1 MTGAAELAE
10 AGPGAQGAGQGPASG
25 LGLVAWFARHHRR
38 AFTEAAVLA
47 RLPEG
52 AALDQPAVL
61 AEALG
66 QVGLAARVVT
76 ARIGA
81 LDPAVLPAAVFRKA
95 GGALVLVRLS
105 GDRKT
110 ATVADPETG
119 TETAMRR
126 RDLEAEIAGP
136 ILLVAPEGDGTG
148 ARSAPETAELARDR
162 RHWFWGP
169 VRENW
174 PAWTQVVAATF
185 GINLLALAVPIFV
198 MNVYDR
204 VIPNG
209 AVVTLWTLAVGVGI
223 ALALDLALRT
233 LRMGVLEAIA
243 RRIDLKVGSRIF
255 DQALAARMTA
265 RTGGAAGMANTI
277 RDFEQVRDFFGSA
290 SFVALI
296 DLAFVGVFVAVL
308 FHVVGP
314 LAWVPL
320 CAIPLVLLLAVVAQ
334 VPLGRSA
341 ARAQQ
346 LATKRHVALVES
358 LLGIEAVKSLNA
370 EPVMQREWDA
380 AIAASSR
387 IGGRTRFWSGLATNG
402 TQAIQQGVS
411 VVLIVWGVFLVMEGR
426 ITVGALI
433 AANLLAGR
441 ALAPLAA
448 IAQTIFRA
456 HYARRAMGALDGLMA
471 LPRERSDTVRS
482 DLRVTQGAVEMREV
496 VFRYPGSELSAVAGL
511 SLDIRP
517 GETVALLG
525 RVGSGKT
532 TVGKLLNGLLAPESG
547 NILIDGHA
555 IAQFDP
561 AELREGVGYL
571 TQDCELFTG
580 TLRENMTIGRP
591 GASDDAVRRALH
603 LAGMDAFVAA
613 NPAGLDLFIG
623 EKGNRLSGGQRQG
636 VALARLLLRRPRV
649 LFLDE
654 PTNAMDQQMETAF
667 IQRIGALKAEIP
679 TLILCTHRMSLAATA
694 ERFIVLDQGRKVLD
708 GPKEEVMATLR
719 AAQARQLEG

>member
-1 MTGAAELAE
+1 MAELAQ
-10 AGPGAQGAGQGPASG
+10 PGATAPQGAGGDPG
-25 LGLVAWFARHHRR
+25 LALIGWIARFHRR
-38 AFTEAAVLA
+38 PFSEAALRA
-47 RLPEG
+47 RLPAGAPLDRPEALI
-52 AALDQPAVL
+52 AALAY
-61 AEALG
+61 
-66 QVGLAARVVT
+66 VGLAGRAIAARPSATDPALLPAVVFLREGGARVL
-76 ARIGA
+76 RGI
-81 LDPAVLPAAVFRKA
+81 
-95 GGALVLVRLS
+95 S
-105 GDRKT
+105 GDRRI
-110 ATVADPETG
+110 ATLVDPVEG
-119 TETAMRR
+119 TERTLSL
-126 RDLEAEIAGP
+126 RDLDRAATAP
-136 ILLVAPEGDGTG
+136 VVLVAPAGDGTE
-148 ARSAPETAELARDR
+148 RRLAPGTAALGRAQRQ
-162 RHWFWGP
+162 WFWGP

-174 PAWTQVVAATF
+174 PAWTQVIAAAL
-185 GINLLALAVPIFV
+185 GINLLALAVPLFV

-204 VIPNG
+204 VIPNT
-209 AVVTLWTLAVGVGI
+209 AFVTLWTLAIGVGI
-223 ALALDLALRT
+223 ALVLDLS
-233 LRMGVLEAIA
+233 LRMLRAGVLEAIS
-243 RRIDLKVGSRIF
+243 RRVDLKVGSAIF
-255 DQALAARMTA
+255 EQALAARMSG

-296 DLAFVGVFVAVL
+296 DLAFVGVFIAVL
-308 FHVVGP
+308 FYVVGP

-320 CAIPLVLLLAVVAQ
+320 LAIPVVLLLALVAQ

-341 ARAQQ
+341 AKAQQ
-346 LATKRHVALVES
+346 LATKRHVVLVES

-380 AIAASSR
+380 AIAASAR

-402 TQAIQQGVS
+402 TQAVQQGVS
-411 VVLIVWGVFLVMEGR
+411 VVLIVWGVYLIAEGR

-433 AANLLAGR
+433 AANILAGR
-441 ALAPLAA
+441 ALAPLGA

-456 HYARRAMGALDGLMA
+456 HYARKAMTALDGLMA
-471 LPRERSDTVRS
+471 IPRERDGTVRS
-482 DLRVTQGAVEMREV
+482 DLQVTRGRIEFRDVTC
-496 VFRYPGSELSAVAGL
+496 RYPGAEHPAVSGL
-511 SLDIRP
+511 SLEILP

-532 TVGKLLNGLLAPESG
+532 TVGKLLNGLLQPDSG

-555 IAQFDP
+555 IAQYDP
-561 AELREGVGYL
+561 AELRDGVGYL
-571 TQDCELFTG
+571 TQDSELFTG
-580 TLRENMTIGRP
+580 TLRENLTIGRP
-591 GASDDAVRRALH
+591 GASDEEVRQALR

-613 NPAGLDLFIG
+613 NPAGLDLYVG

-667 IQRIGALKAEIP
+667 IERIQALKADVP

-694 ERFIVLDQGRKVLD
+694 QRFVVLDQGRKVLD

-719 AAQARQLEG
+719 AAQARQIGG

>member
-1 MTGAAELAE
+1 MVELA
-10 AGPGAQGAGQGPASG
+10 QSG
-25 LGLVAWFARHHRR
+25 STTPPPSERDADLALVAWLARFHRR
-38 AFTEAAVLA
+38 PFS
-47 RLPEG
+47 G
-52 AALDQPAVL
+52 AALRARIAQGTDLADPIVL
-61 AEALG
+61 AEVLG
-66 QVGLAARVVT
+66 HVGLAARPF
-76 ARIGA
+76 ASRLGA
-81 LDPAVLPAAVFRKA
+81 VDPAVLPAVVFRKA
-95 GGALVLVRLS
+95 QGPCLLLHLTP
-105 GDRKT
+105 DRRT
-110 ATVADPETG
+110 ATIIDPTDGSET
-119 TETAMRR
+119 TSTA
-126 RDLEAEIAGP
+126 AELGREMSGP
-136 ILLVAPEGDGTG
+136 LLLVAPVTDGTES
-148 ARSAPETAELARDR
+148 RSAPDTAALSLGTG
-162 RHWFWGP
+162 HWFWGP

-174 PAWTQVVAATF
+174 PAWTQVIAAAL

-204 VIPNG
+204 VIPNT
-209 AVVTLWTLAVGVGI
+209 AFVTLWTLAIGVGI
-223 ALALDLALRT
+223 ALVLDLSLRT
-233 LRMGVLEAIA
+233 LRTGVLEHIA
-243 RRIDLKVGSRIF
+243 RRIDLKVGSALF
-255 DQALAARMTA
+255 EQVLAARMTA
-265 RTGGAAGMANTI
+265 RTGGAAGMANTV

-296 DLAFVGVFVAVL
+296 DLVFIGVFIVVL
-308 FHVVGP
+308 FQVVGP

-320 CAIPLVLLLAVVAQ
+320 LAIPIVLLLAVVAQ

-341 ARAQQ
+341 AKAQQ
-346 LATKRHVALVES
+346 LATKRHVVLVES

-370 EPVMQREWDA
+370 EPVMQREWEA

-387 IGGRTRFWSGLATNG
+387 INGRTRFWSGLATNG
-402 TQAIQQGVS
+402 TQLVQQGVS
-411 VVLIVWGVFLVMEGR
+411 VVLIVWGVHLIAEGR

-433 AANLLAGR
+433 AANILAGR

-448 IAQTIFRA
+448 ISQTIFRA
-456 HYARRAMGALDGLMA
+456 HYARKAMGALDALMA
-471 LPRERSDTVRS
+471 LPRERSDVVRS
-482 DLRVTQGAVEMREV
+482 DQRVARGAVEFREV
-496 VFRYPGSELSAVAGL
+496 VFRYPGTEHAAINGL
-511 SLDIRP
+511 TLAIRP

-532 TVGKLLNGLLAPESG
+532 TVGKLLNGLLQPDAG

-555 IAQFDP
+555 IAQYDP
-561 AELREGVGYL
+561 AELRDGVGYL
-571 TQDCELFTG
+571 TQDSELFTG

-591 GASDDAVRRALH
+591 AASDEEIRQALY

-667 IQRIGALKAEIP
+667 IQRIAALKADIP

-694 ERFIVLDQGRKVLD
+694 ERFVVLDQGRKVLD
-708 GPKEEVMATLR
+708 GPKDEVMGTLR
-719 AAQARQLEG
+719 AAQSRQIGGEK

>member
-1 MTGAAELAE
+1 MAERAG
-10 AGPGAQGAGQGPASG
+10 AGPLAQAAATGPAAG
-25 LGLVAWFARHHRR
+25 RAAIAWFARYHRR
-38 AFTEAAVLA
+38 PFTDAGLNA
-47 RLPEG
+47 RLSEGTPLDRPE
-52 AALDQPAVL
+52 AL
-61 AEALG
+61 AEAFDHI
-66 QVGLAARVVT
+66 GLRGRVVN
-76 ARIGA
+76 ARLGA
-81 LDPAVLPAAVFRKA
+81 VDPGVLPAVVFRKA
-95 GGALVLVRLS
+95 GGPLILVRLTA
-105 GDRKT
+105 DRKM
-110 ATVADPETG
+110 ATVADPVGG

-126 RDLEAEIAGP
+126 RDLEREIAGP
-136 ILLVAPEGDGTG
+136 LVLVAPATDGTER
-148 ARSAPETAELARDR
+148 RSAPDAADLARDR
-162 RHWFWGP
+162 SHWFWGP

-174 PAWTQVVAATF
+174 PAWTQVIVAAF
-185 GINLLALAVPIFV
+185 GINLLALAVPLFV

-204 VIPNG
+204 VIPNA
-209 AVVTLWTLAVGVGI
+209 AVVTLWTLAIGVGI
-223 ALALDLALRT
+223 ALLLDLALRT
-233 LRMGVLEAIA
+233 LRTSVLESIS
-243 RRIDLKVGSRIF
+243 RRIDLKAGSRIF

-290 SFVALI
+290 SFVAAI

-308 FHVVGP
+308 FYVVGP

-320 CAIPLVLLLAVVAQ
+320 AAIPLVLLLAIVAQ

-346 LATKRHVALVES
+346 LATKRHVVLVES

-370 EPVMQREWDA
+370 EPVMQREWEN

-387 IGGRTRFWSGLATNG
+387 INGKTRFWSGLATNG

-411 VVLIVWGVFLVMEGR
+411 VVIIVWGVYLVTEGR

-456 HYARRAMGALDGLMA
+456 HYARKSMAALDTLMA
-471 LPRERSDTVRS
+471 LPRERSETVRS
-482 DLRVTQGAVEMREV
+482 DLRVADGAVEMREV
-496 VFRYPGSELSAVAGL
+496 VFRYPGSEHPAVAGL

-555 IAQFDP
+555 IAQYDP

-571 TQDCELFTG
+571 TQDSELFTG

-591 GASDDAVRRALH
+591 GASDEDVRRALH
-603 LAGMDAFVAA
+603 LAGMDTFVAA
-613 NPAGLDLFIG
+613 NPAGLDLYIG

-636 VALARLLLRRPRV
+636 VALARLLLRRPRI

>member
-1 MTGAAELAE
+1 MAERAG
-10 AGPGAQGAGQGPASG
+10 AGPLAQAAAAGPAVG
-25 LGLVAWFARHHRR
+25 RAAIAWFARYHRR
-38 AFTEAAVLA
+38 PFTDAGLNA
-47 RLPEG
+47 RLSEGTPLDRPE
-52 AALDQPAVL
+52 AL
-61 AEALG
+61 AEAFDHI
-66 QVGLAARVVT
+66 GLRGRVVN
-76 ARIGA
+76 ARLGA
-81 LDPAVLPAAVFRKA
+81 VDPGVLPAVVFRKA
-95 GGALVLVRLS
+95 GGPLILVRLTA
-105 GDRKT
+105 DRKM
-110 ATVADPETG
+110 ATVADPVGG

-126 RDLEAEIAGP
+126 RDLEREIAGP
-136 ILLVAPEGDGTG
+136 LVLVAPATDGTER
-148 ARSAPETAELARDR
+148 RSAPDAADLARDR
-162 RHWFWGP
+162 SHWFWGP

-174 PAWTQVVAATF
+174 PAWTQVIVAAF
-185 GINLLALAVPIFV
+185 GINLLALAVPLFV

-204 VIPNG
+204 VIPNA
-209 AVVTLWTLAVGVGI
+209 AVVTLWTLAIGVGI
-223 ALALDLALRT
+223 ALLLDLALRT
-233 LRMGVLEAIA
+233 LRTSVLESIS
-243 RRIDLKVGSRIF
+243 RRIDLKAGSRIF

-290 SFVALI
+290 SFVAVI

-308 FHVVGP
+308 FYVVGP

-320 CAIPLVLLLAVVAQ
+320 AAIPIVLLLAILAQ

-341 ARAQQ
+341 ARAQA
-346 LATKRHVALVES
+346 LATKRHVVLVES

-370 EPVMQREWDA
+370 EPVMQREWEN

-387 IGGRTRFWSGLATNG
+387 INGKTRFWSGLATNG

-411 VVLIVWGVFLVMEGR
+411 VVIIVWGVYLVTEGR

-456 HYARRAMGALDGLMA
+456 HYARKSMAALDTLMA
-471 LPRERSDTVRS
+471 LPRERSETVRS
-482 DLRVTQGAVEMREV
+482 DLRVADGAVEMREV
-496 VFRYPGSELSAVAGL
+496 VFRYPGSEHPAVAGL

-555 IAQFDP
+555 IAQYDP

-571 TQDCELFTG
+571 TQDSELFTG

-591 GASDDAVRRALH
+591 GASDEDVRRALH
-603 LAGMDAFVAA
+603 LAGMDTFVAA
-613 NPAGLDLFIG
+613 NPAGLDLYIG

-636 VALARLLLRRPRV
+636 VALARLLLRRPRI

>member
-1 MTGAAELAE
+1 
-10 AGPGAQGAGQGPASG
+10 
-25 LGLVAWFARHHRR
+25 VR
-38 AFTEAAVLA
+38 A
-47 RLPEG
+47 RLADG
-52 AALDQPAVL
+52 MALDRPDAL
-61 AEALG
+61 AEALAH
-66 QVGLAARVVT
+66 VGLRGRTVT
-76 ARIGA
+76 ARLGA
-81 LDPAVLPAAVFRKA
+81 LDPGLLPAAVFRRA
-95 GGALVLVRLS
+95 GPPLVLVRLS
-105 GDRKT
+105 ADRRT
-110 ATVADPETG
+110 ATVADPAAG
-119 TETAMRR
+119 TETTMPR
-126 RDLEAEIAGP
+126 RDLEREAAGP
-136 ILLVAPEGDGTG
+136 ILLVAPGTDGTA
-148 ARSAPETAELARDR
+148 ARTDPATAALGEDR
-162 RHWFWGP
+162 RHWFWAP

-174 PAWTQVVAATF
+174 SAWMQVIAAAF

-204 VIPNG
+204 VIPN
-209 AVVTLWTLAVGVGI
+209 AALVTLWTLAIGVGI

-233 LRMGVLEAIA
+233 LRTGVLEAIA
-243 RRIDLKVGSRIF
+243 RRVDLKVGSRIF

-265 RTGGAAGMANTI
+265 RAGGAAGMASTI

-296 DLAFVGVFVAVL
+296 DLAFIGVFIAVL
-308 FHVVGP
+308 FWVVGP

-320 CAIPLVLLLAVVAQ
+320 AAIPVVLLLAVVAQ

-346 LATKRHVALVES
+346 LATKRHVVLVES
-358 LLGIEAVKSLNA
+358 LIGIEAVKSLNA
-370 EPVMQREWDA
+370 EPVMQREWEA

-387 IGGRTRFWSGLATNG
+387 ISGRTRFWSGLATNG
-402 TQAIQQGVS
+402 TQAVQQAVS
-411 VVLIVWGVFLVMEGR
+411 VVILVWGVYLVSEGR

-456 HYARRAMGALDGLMA
+456 HYARKAMGALDALMA
-471 LPRERSDTVRS
+471 MPRERSAVVRS
-482 DLRVTQGAVEMREV
+482 DLRVTDGAVEMREV
-496 VFRYPGSELSAVAGL
+496 VFRYPGAEHPAIAGL
-511 SLDIRP
+511 SLEIRP

-532 TVGKLLNGLLAPESG
+532 TVGKLLNGLLSPDSG

-571 TQDCELFTG
+571 TQDSELFTG

-591 GASDDAVRRALH
+591 AATDEEVRRALH
-603 LAGMDAFVAA
+603 MAGMDAFVAA

-667 IQRIGALKAEIP
+667 IQRIGALKAAIP

-694 ERFIVLDQGRKVLD
+694 ERFVVLDQGRKVLD

>member
-1 MTGAAELAE
+1 V
-10 AGPGAQGAGQGPASG
+10 G
-25 LGLVAWFARHHRR
+25 LRGRVVA
-38 AFTEAAVLA
+38 A
-47 RLPEG
+47 RLG
-52 AALDQPAVL
+52 AVDPGLLPAV
-61 AEALG
+61 A
-66 QVGLAARVVT
+66 
-76 ARIGA
+76 
-81 LDPAVLPAAVFRKA
+81 FRKA
-95 GGALVLVRLS
+95 GPPLVLVQLS
-105 GDRKT
+105 ADRRT
-110 ATVADPETG
+110 ATVADPTAG
-119 TETAMRR
+119 TERTVPRR
-126 RDLEAEIAGP
+126 ELEREIAGP
-136 ILLVAPEGDGTG
+136 VLLVAPATDGTE
-148 ARSAPETAELARDR
+148 ARMTPDTAAFGHGT

-174 PAWTQVVAATF
+174 PAWTQVIAAAF

-204 VIPNG
+204 VIPN
-209 AVVTLWTLAVGVGI
+209 AALVTLWTLAIGVGI
-223 ALALDLALRT
+223 ALILDLALRT
-233 LRMGVLEAIA
+233 LRAGVLEAIA
-243 RRIDLKVGSRIF
+243 RRIDLKVASAIF
-255 DQALAARMTA
+255 DQALAARMSG
-265 RTGGAAGMANTI
+265 RTGGAAGMANAI

-296 DLAFVGVFVAVL
+296 DLAFIGVFIAVL
-308 FHVVGP
+308 FYVVGP

-320 CAIPLVLLLAVVAQ
+320 LAIPIVLLLAVVAQ

-341 ARAQQ
+341 AKAQQ
-346 LATKRHVALVES
+346 LATKRHVVLVES

-387 IGGRTRFWSGLATNG
+387 ISGRTRLWSGLATNG
-402 TQAIQQGVS
+402 TQLVQQGVS
-411 VVLIVWGVFLVMEGR
+411 VVLIVWGVYLVAEGR

-433 AANLLAGR
+433 AANILAGR

-448 IAQTIFRA
+448 ISQTIFRA
-456 HYARRAMGALDGLMA
+456 HYARKAMGALDGLMA
-471 LPRERSDTVRS
+471 LPRERSDSVRS
-482 DLRVTQGAVEMREV
+482 DLRIARGSVELRDV
-496 VFRYPGSELSAVAGL
+496 VCRYPGTEHPAVNGI
-511 SLDIRP
+511 SLEIGP

-532 TVGKLLNGLLAPESG
+532 TLGKLLNGLLQPDSG

-561 AELREGVGYL
+561 AELRAGVGYL
-571 TQDCELFTG
+571 TQDSELFTG

-591 GASDDAVRRALH
+591 SATDEEVREALYRAGL
-603 LAGMDAFVAA
+603 DAFVAA
-613 NPAGLDLFIG
+613 NPAGLDLYIG

-636 VALARLLLRRPRV
+636 VALARLLLRRPRI

-667 IQRIGALKAEIP
+667 IERIGMLKAEIP

-694 ERFIVLDQGRKVLD
+694 ERFVVLDQGRKVLD

-719 AAQARQLEG
+719 AAQARKLEG

>member
-1 MTGAAELAE
+1 M
-10 AGPGAQGAGQGPASG
+10 S
-25 LGLVAWFARHHRR
+25 
-38 AFTEAAVLA
+38 
-47 RLPEG
+47 
-52 AALDQPAVL
+52 
-61 AEALG
+61 
-66 QVGLAARVVT
+66 
-76 ARIGA
+76 
-81 LDPAVLPAAVFRKA
+81 
-95 GGALVLVRLS
+95 
-105 GDRKT
+105 
-110 ATVADPETG
+110 
-119 TETAMRR
+119 R
-126 RDLEAEIAGP
+126 RDLDRAAGGQV
-136 ILLVAPEGDGTG
+136 LLVAPVTDGTESRTAPATAAL
-148 ARSAPETAELARDR
+148 ARSP

-174 PAWTQVVAATF
+174 PAWTQVIVAAL

-204 VIPNG
+204 VIPN
-209 AVVTLWTLAVGVGI
+209 AALVTLWTLAIGVGI

-233 LRMGVLEAIA
+233 LRAGVLEAIA
-243 RRIDLKVGSRIF
+243 RRIDVKVASAIF
-255 DQALAARMTA
+255 EQALAARMTA
-265 RTGGAAGMANTI
+265 RTGGAAGMANAI

-296 DLAFVGVFVAVL
+296 DLVFIGVFIAVL
-308 FHVVGP
+308 FYVVGP

-320 CAIPLVLLLAVVAQ
+320 LAIPIVLLLAVVAQ

-341 ARAQQ
+341 AKAQQ
-346 LATKRHVALVES
+346 LATKRHVVLVES

-380 AIAASSR
+380 AIAASAR
-387 IGGRTRFWSGLATNG
+387 IGGRTRAWSGFATNG
-402 TQAIQQGVS
+402 TQLVQQGVS
-411 VVLIVWGVFLVMEGR
+411 VVLIVWGVYLVAEGR

-433 AANLLAGR
+433 AANILAGR

-456 HYARRAMGALDGLMA
+456 HYAKKAMGALDGLMA
-471 LPRERSDTVRS
+471 LPRERSDVVRS
-482 DLRVTQGAVEMREV
+482 DLRVTRGAVEFRDV
-496 VFRYPGSELSAVAGL
+496 TCRYPGAEHPAVNGL
-511 SLDIRP
+511 SLEIRP

-532 TVGKLLNGLLAPESG
+532 TVGKLLNGLLQPDSG

-555 IAQFDP
+555 IAQYDP

-580 TLRENMTIGRP
+580 TLRENLTIGRP
-591 GASDDAVRRALH
+591 GASDEAVRQALH

-613 NPAGLDLFIG
+613 NPAGLDLYIG

-667 IQRIGALKAEIP
+667 IERIHALKAEIP

-694 ERFIVLDQGRKVLD
+694 ERFVVLDQGRKALD
-708 GPKEEVMATLR
+708 GPKDDVMATLR
-719 AAQARQLEG
+719 AAQARQIGG

>member
-1 MTGAAELAE
+1 MVELAPS
-10 AGPGAQGAGQGPASG
+10 GPTTPTPSGAPSG
-25 LGLVAWFARHHRR
+25 LAVVAWLARFHRR
-38 AFTEAAVLA
+38 PYSEAAVRA

-52 AALDQPAVL
+52 MALDGPEAVMAALAHVGLAGRAVPARLGALDRAALPAVL
-61 AEALG
+61 
-66 QVGLAARVVT
+66 
-76 ARIGA
+76 
-81 LDPAVLPAAVFRKA
+81 FRAA
-95 GGALVLVRLS
+95 GGPLVLLHLAS
-105 GDRKT
+105 DRRT
-110 ATVADPETG
+110 ATVVDPALG
-119 TETAMRR
+119 TEATLPR
-126 RDLEAEIAGP
+126 RDLEREMSGP
-136 ILLVAPEGDGTG
+136 LLLVAPAADGTE
-148 ARSAPETAELARDR
+148 ARTAPETAAAGRSH

-174 PAWTQVVAATF
+174 PAWTQVIAAAF
-185 GINLLALAVPIFV
+185 GINLLALAVPVFV

-204 VIPNG
+204 VIPNA
-209 AVVTLWTLAVGVGI
+209 AVVTLWTLAIGVGI
-223 ALALDLALRT
+223 ALLLDLALRT
-233 LRMGVLEAIA
+233 LRAGVLEAIA
-243 RRIDLKVGSRIF
+243 RRIDLKAGSAIF

-265 RTGGAAGMANTI
+265 RSGGAAGMANTI

-308 FHVVGP
+308 FYVAGP

-320 CAIPLVLLLAVVAQ
+320 AAIPLVLLLAVVAQ

-341 ARAQQ
+341 AKAQQ
-346 LATKRHVALVES
+346 LATKRHVVLVES

-370 EPVMQREWDA
+370 EPVMQREWETA
-380 AIAASSR
+380 LAASSR
-387 IGGRTRFWSGLATNG
+387 ISGRTRFWSGLATNG
-402 TQAIQQGVS
+402 TQFVQQGVS
-411 VVLIVWGVFLVMEGR
+411 VVLVVWGVYLIADGR

-433 AANLLAGR
+433 AANILAGR

-448 IAQTIFRA
+448 ISQTIFRA
-456 HYARRAMGALDGLMA
+456 HYARKAMGALDALMA
-471 LPRERSDTVRS
+471 LPRERSDVVRS
-482 DLRVTQGAVEMREV
+482 DLRVSRGAIEMREV
-496 VFRYPGSELSAVAGL
+496 VFRYPGAEHPAINGV
-511 SLDIRP
+511 SLEIRP

-532 TVGKLLNGLLAPESG
+532 TVGKLLNGLLPPDSG

-571 TQDCELFTG
+571 TQDSELFTG
-580 TLRENMTIGRP
+580 TLRENVTIGRP
-591 GASDDAVRRALH
+591 SASDEEARQALH

-613 NPAGLDLFIG
+613 NPAGLDLFVG

-667 IQRIGALKAEIP
+667 IERIAALKAEIP

-694 ERFIVLDQGRKVLD
+694 ERFVVLDQGRKVLD

-719 AAQARQLEG
+719 AAQARQIGG

>member
-1 MTGAAELAE
+1 MAERAQPGPLAQAAT
-10 AGPGAQGAGQGPASG
+10 GPAAG
-25 LGLVAWFARHHRR
+25 RATVAWFARYHRR
-38 AFTEAAVLA
+38 PFTDAGLNA

-52 AALDQPAVL
+52 TPLDRP
-61 AEALG
+61 EALADAFDHI
-66 QVGLAARVVT
+66 GLRGRVVT
-76 ARIGA
+76 ARLGA
-81 LDPAVLPAAVFRKA
+81 VDPGVLPAVVFRRT
-95 GGALVLVRLS
+95 GGPLVLVRLTPN
-105 GDRKT
+105 RKM
-110 ATVADPETG
+110 ATVADPVLG
-119 TETAMRR
+119 TEAAMRR
-126 RDLEAEIAGP
+126 RDLEREIAGP
-136 ILLVAPEGDGTG
+136 LVLVAPATDGTERR
-148 ARSAPETAELARDR
+148 AAPDAADLARDR

-174 PAWTQVVAATF
+174 PAWTQVIVAAL
-185 GINLLALAVPIFV
+185 GINLLALAVPLFV

-209 AVVTLWTLAVGVGI
+209 AVVTLWTLAIGISI
-223 ALALDLALRT
+223 ALVLDLALRT
-233 LRMGVLEAIA
+233 LRMSVLESIG

-308 FHVVGP
+308 FYVVGP

-320 CAIPLVLLLAVVAQ
+320 AAIPIVLLLAVVAQ

-341 ARAQQ
+341 ARAQA
-346 LATKRHVALVES
+346 LATKRHIVLVES

-370 EPVMQREWDA
+370 EPVMQREWEN

-387 IGGRTRFWSGLATNG
+387 INGKTRFWSGLATNG
-402 TQAIQQGVS
+402 TQLIQQGVS
-411 VVLIVWGVFLVMEGR
+411 VVILVWGVYLVMEGR
-426 ITVGALI
+426 VTVGALI

-448 IAQTIFRA
+448 IAQTLFRA
-456 HYARRAMGALDGLMA
+456 HYARKAMAALDTLMA

-482 DLRVTQGAVEMREV
+482 DLRVTQGAVEMRDV
-496 VFRYPGSELSAVAGL
+496 VFRYPGSELPAIAGL
-511 SLDIRP
+511 SLEIKP

-555 IAQFDP
+555 IAQYDP

-591 GASDDAVRRALH
+591 GASDEDVRRALH
-603 LAGMDAFVAA
+603 LSGMDAFVAA

-636 VALARLLLRRPRV
+636 VALARLLLRRPRI

>member
-1 MTGAAELAE
+1 
-10 AGPGAQGAGQGPASG
+10 
-25 LGLVAWFARHHRR
+25 V
-38 AFTEAAVLA
+38 VNA
-47 RLPEG
+47 RLG
-52 AALDQPAVL
+52 AV
-61 AEALG
+61 
-66 QVGLAARVVT
+66 
-76 ARIGA
+76 
-81 LDPAVLPAAVFRKA
+81 DPGVLPAVVFRKA
-95 GGALVLVRLS
+95 GGPLILVRLTA
-105 GDRKT
+105 DRKM
-110 ATVADPETG
+110 ATVADPVGG

-126 RDLEAEIAGP
+126 RDLEREIAGP
-136 ILLVAPEGDGTG
+136 LVLVAPATDGTER
-148 ARSAPETAELARDR
+148 RSAPDAADLARDR
-162 RHWFWGP
+162 SHWFWGP

-174 PAWTQVVAATF
+174 PAWTQVIVAAF
-185 GINLLALAVPIFV
+185 GINLLALAVPLFV

-204 VIPNG
+204 VIPNA
-209 AVVTLWTLAVGVGI
+209 AVVTLWTLAIGVGI
-223 ALALDLALRT
+223 ALLLDLALRT
-233 LRMGVLEAIA
+233 LRTSVLESIS
-243 RRIDLKVGSRIF
+243 RRIDLKAGSRIF

-290 SFVALI
+290 SFVAVI

-308 FHVVGP
+308 FYVVGP

-320 CAIPLVLLLAVVAQ
+320 AAIPIVLLLAIVAQ

-341 ARAQQ
+341 ARAQA
-346 LATKRHVALVES
+346 LATKRHVVLVES

-370 EPVMQREWDA
+370 EPVMQREWEN

-387 IGGRTRFWSGLATNG
+387 INGKTRFWSGLATNG

-411 VVLIVWGVFLVMEGR
+411 VVIIVWGVYLVTEGR

-456 HYARRAMGALDGLMA
+456 HYARKSMAALDTLMA
-471 LPRERSDTVRS
+471 LPRERSETVRS
-482 DLRVTQGAVEMREV
+482 DLRVADGAVEMREV
-496 VFRYPGSELSAVAGL
+496 VFRYPGSEHPAVAGL

-555 IAQFDP
+555 IAQYDP

-571 TQDCELFTG
+571 TQDSELFTG

-591 GASDDAVRRALH
+591 GASDEDVRRALH
-603 LAGMDAFVAA
+603 LAGMDTFVAA
-613 NPAGLDLFIG
+613 NPAGLDLYIG

-636 VALARLLLRRPRV
+636 VALARLLLRRPRI

>member
-10 AGPGAQGAGQGPASG
+10 AGPGAQGAGRDPASG

-38 AFTEAAVLA
+38 PFTEAGVLA

-52 AALDQPAVL
+52 APLDQPGTL

-66 QVGLAARVVT
+66 HVGLGARVVT

-110 ATVADPETG
+110 ATVIDPATG

-148 ARSAPETAELARDR
+148 SRSAPETAELARDR

-174 PAWTQVVAATF
+174 PAWTQVVTAAF

-308 FHVVGP
+308 FYVVGP

-346 LATKRHVALVES
+346 LATKRHVVLVES
-358 LLGIEAVKSLNA
+358 LLGIEAIKSLNA

-411 VVLIVWGVFLVMEGR
+411 VVIIVWGVFLVIEGR

-456 HYARRAMGALDGLMA
+456 HYARKAMGALDMLMA
-471 LPRERSDTVRS
+471 MPRERSDTVRS
-482 DLRVTQGAVEMREV
+482 DLRVAQGAVEMREV
-496 VFRYPGSELSAVAGL
+496 VFRYPGSELPAIAGL

-555 IAQFDP
+555 IAQYDP

-591 GASDDAVRRALH
+591 GASDDEVRRALH

-613 NPAGLDLFIG
+613 NPAGLDLYIG

>member
-1 MTGAAELAE
+1 LAQVAATGSAAGLAT
-10 AGPGAQGAGQGPASG
+10 
-25 LGLVAWFARHHRR
+25 VAWFARFHRR
-38 AFTEAAVLA
+38 PFTEASLSA

-52 AALDQPAVL
+52 TPLDRPEAL
-61 AEALG
+61 AEAFAHI
-66 QVGLAARVVT
+66 GLRGRVVH
-76 ARIGA
+76 ARLGA
-81 LDPAVLPAAVFRKA
+81 VDPAVLPAVVFRTA
-95 GGALVLVRLS
+95 GGPLVLVRLTP
-105 GDRKT
+105 DRKS
-110 ATVADPETG
+110 ATVADPSLG
-119 TETAMRR
+119 TETTMRR
-126 RDLEAEIAGP
+126 RDLEREITGP
-136 ILLVAPEGDGTG
+136 LVLVAPATDGTER
-148 ARSAPETAELARDR
+148 RSAPDTAEATRDR

-174 PAWTQVVAATF
+174 PAWTQVIVAAF
-185 GINLLALAVPIFV
+185 GINLLALAVPLFV

-204 VIPNG
+204 VIPNA
-209 AVVTLWTLAVGVGI
+209 AVVTLWTLAIGVAI
-223 ALALDLALRT
+223 ALLLDLALRT
-233 LRMGVLEAIA
+233 LRTGVLEAIA
-243 RRIDLKVGSRIF
+243 RRIDLKAGARIF

-308 FHVVGP
+308 FYVVGP

-320 CAIPLVLLLAVVAQ
+320 AAIPIVLLLAIVAQ

-341 ARAQQ
+341 ARAQA
-346 LATKRHVALVES
+346 LATKRHVVLVES

-370 EPVMQREWDA
+370 EPVMQREWEN

-387 IGGRTRFWSGLATNG
+387 INGRTRFWSGLATNG
-402 TQAIQQGVS
+402 TQAVQQGVS
-411 VVLIVWGVFLVMEGR
+411 VVIIVWGVHLVTEGR

-456 HYARRAMGALDGLMA
+456 HYARKAMQSLDTLMA
-471 LPRERSDTVRS
+471 LPREWSDTVRS
-482 DLRVTQGAVEMREV
+482 DLRVTEGAVEMREV
-496 VFRYPGSELSAVAGL
+496 VFRYPAAEHPAIAGL
-511 SLDIRP
+511 SLEIRR

-532 TVGKLLNGLLAPESG
+532 TVGKLLNGLLAPDSG

-555 IAQFDP
+555 FAQFDP

-571 TQDCELFTG
+571 TQDSELFTG

-591 GASDDAVRRALH
+591 GASDEDVRRALH

-613 NPAGLDLFIG
+613 NPAGLDLYIG

-636 VALARLLLRRPRV
+636 VALARLLLRRPKI

-667 IQRIGALKAEIP
+667 IQRIAALKAEIP

>member
-1 MTGAAELAE
+1 MADLAQSGATA
-10 AGPGAQGAGQGPASG
+10 PSGAGGDPG
-25 LGLVAWFARHHRR
+25 LALIGWIARFHRR
-38 AFTEAAVLA
+38 PFSEAALRA
-47 RLPEG
+47 RLPAGTTLDRPEALI
-52 AALDQPAVL
+52 AALAH
-61 AEALG
+61 
-66 QVGLAARVVT
+66 VGLAGRAITARPGATDPALLPAVVFLREGGARVLLG
-76 ARIGA
+76 I
-81 LDPAVLPAAVFRKA
+81 
-95 GGALVLVRLS
+95 S
-105 GDRKT
+105 GDRRM
-110 ATVADPETG
+110 ATLVDPADGSERTLSL
-119 TETAMRR
+119 
-126 RDLEAEIAGP
+126 RDLDRAATGPVVLIAP
-136 ILLVAPEGDGTG
+136 TGDGTERRLAPG
-148 ARSAPETAELARDR
+148 TAALGRSS

-174 PAWTQVVAATF
+174 PAWTQVIAAAL
-185 GINLLALAVPIFV
+185 GINLLALAVPLFV

-204 VIPNG
+204 VIPNT
-209 AVVTLWTLAVGVGI
+209 AFVTLWTLAIGVGI
-223 ALALDLALRT
+223 ALVLDLALRM
-233 LRMGVLEAIA
+233 LRAGVLEAIS
-243 RRIDLKVGSRIF
+243 RRVDLKVGSAIF
-255 DQALAARMTA
+255 EQALAARMSG
-265 RTGGAAGMANTI
+265 RSGGAAGMANTI

-296 DLAFVGVFVAVL
+296 DLVFIGVFIAVL
-308 FHVVGP
+308 FYVVGP

-320 CAIPLVLLLAVVAQ
+320 LAIPVVLLLALVAQ

-341 ARAQQ
+341 AKAQQ
-346 LATKRHVALVES
+346 LATKRHVVLVES

-380 AIAASSR
+380 AIAASAR
-387 IGGRTRFWSGLATNG
+387 IGGQTRFWSGLATNG
-402 TQAIQQGVS
+402 TQAVQQGVS
-411 VVLIVWGVFLVMEGR
+411 VVLIVWGVYLIAEGR

-433 AANLLAGR
+433 AANILAGR
-441 ALAPLAA
+441 ALAPLGA

-456 HYARRAMGALDGLMA
+456 QYARKAMAALDGLMA
-471 LPRERSDTVRS
+471 LPRERSETVRS
-482 DLRVTQGAVEMREV
+482 DLRVTRGRIEFRDVTC
-496 VFRYPGSELSAVAGL
+496 RYPGAEHPAVNGL
-511 SLDIRP
+511 SLEILP

-532 TVGKLLNGLLAPESG
+532 TVGKLLNGLLQPDSG

-555 IAQFDP
+555 IAQYDP

-571 TQDCELFTG
+571 TQDSELFTG
-580 TLRENMTIGRP
+580 TLRENLTIGRP
-591 GASDDAVRRALH
+591 GASDEEVRQALR

-613 NPAGLDLFIG
+613 NPAGLDLYVG

-667 IQRIGALKAEIP
+667 IERIQALKADVP

-694 ERFIVLDQGRKVLD
+694 QRFVVIDQGRKVLD

-719 AAQARQLEG
+719 AAQARQIGG

>member
-1 MTGAAELAE
+1 MVGLAQS
-10 AGPGAQGAGQGPASG
+10 GSTIPASSRADRD
-25 LGLVAWFARHHRR
+25 LALIAWLARFHRR
-38 AFTEAAVLA
+38 PFSEAALRA

-52 AALDQPAVL
+52 RYRGDAAGVTDAL
-61 AEALG
+61 A
-66 QVGLAARVVT
+66 QVGLAARPGPS
-76 ARIGA
+76 RLGA
-81 LDPAVLPAAVFRKA
+81 LDPATLPVVVFRGDSA
-95 GGALVLVRLS
+95 PLVLLALS
-105 GDRKT
+105 ADGRS
-110 ATVADPETG
+110 ATVLDPNEGSERTMG
-119 TETAMRR
+119 R
-126 RDLEAEIAGP
+126 RDLAREMAGAV
-136 ILLVAPEGDGTG
+136 LLVTPAGDGTES
-148 ARSAPETAELARDR
+148 RIAPETAALAQGA

-174 PAWTQVVAATF
+174 PAWTQVIAAAL
-185 GINLLALAVPIFV
+185 GINLLALALPVFV

-204 VIPNG
+204 VIPNT
-209 AVVTLWTLAVGVGI
+209 AFVTLWTLAIGVGI
-223 ALALDLALRT
+223 ALLLDLSLRT
-233 LRMGVLEAIA
+233 LRTSVLEAIG
-243 RRIDLKVGSRIF
+243 RRIDVKVGSALF
-255 DQALAARMTA
+255 DQVMAARMTA

-296 DLAFVGVFVAVL
+296 DLVFVGLFIAVL
-308 FHVVGP
+308 FLVVGP

-320 CAIPLVLLLAVVAQ
+320 AAIPVVLLLAVVAQ

-346 LATKRHVALVES
+346 LATKRHVVLVES

-370 EPVMQREWDA
+370 EPVMQREWEA

-387 IGGRTRFWSGLATNG
+387 ISGRTRFWSGLATNG
-402 TQAIQQGVS
+402 TQLVQQFVS
-411 VVLIVWGVFLVMEGR
+411 VVIIVWGVYLVSEGR

-433 AANLLAGR
+433 AANLLSGR

-456 HYARRAMGALDGLMA
+456 HYARKAMGALDALMA
-471 LPRERSDTVRS
+471 LPRERSGPVRS
-482 DLRVTQGAVEMREV
+482 DLRVGRGAIEMREL
-496 VFRYPGSELSAVAGL
+496 VFRYPGAEHPAVAGL
-511 SLDIRP
+511 SLEIRP

-532 TVGKLLNGLLAPESG
+532 TVGKLLNGLLVAESG

-555 IAQFDP
+555 IAQYDP

-571 TQDCELFTG
+571 TQDSELFTG

-591 GASDDAVRRALH
+591 SASDEEVRQALH

-613 NPAGLDLFIG
+613 NPAGLDLFVG

-636 VALARLLLRRPRV
+636 VALARLLLRKPRV

-667 IQRIGALKAEIP
+667 IQRIAALKTEIP

-694 ERFIVLDQGRKVLD
+694 ERFVVLDQGRKVLD
-708 GPKEEVMATLR
+708 GPKDEVMAALR
-719 AAQARQLEG
+719 AAQARQIGS

>member
-1 MTGAAELAE
+1 MAERAG
-10 AGPGAQGAGQGPASG
+10 AGPLAQAAATGPAAG
-25 LGLVAWFARHHRR
+25 RATIAWFARYHRR
-38 AFTEAAVLA
+38 PFTDAGLNA
-47 RLPEG
+47 RLSEGTPLDRPE
-52 AALDQPAVL
+52 AL
-61 AEALG
+61 AEAFDHI
-66 QVGLAARVVT
+66 GLRGRVVN
-76 ARIGA
+76 ARLGA
-81 LDPAVLPAAVFRKA
+81 VDPGVLPAVVFRKA
-95 GGALVLVRLS
+95 GGPLILVRLTA
-105 GDRKT
+105 DRKM
-110 ATVADPETG
+110 ATVADPVGG

-126 RDLEAEIAGP
+126 RDLEREIAGP
-136 ILLVAPEGDGTG
+136 LVLVAPATDGTER
-148 ARSAPETAELARDR
+148 RSAPDAADLARDR
-162 RHWFWGP
+162 SHWFWGP

-174 PAWTQVVAATF
+174 PAWTQVIVAAF
-185 GINLLALAVPIFV
+185 GINLLALAVPLFV

-204 VIPNG
+204 VIPNA
-209 AVVTLWTLAVGVGI
+209 AVVTLWTLAIGVGI
-223 ALALDLALRT
+223 ALLLDLALRT
-233 LRMGVLEAIA
+233 LRTSVLESIS
-243 RRIDLKVGSRIF
+243 RRIDLKAGSRIF

-290 SFVALI
+290 SFVAVI

-308 FHVVGP
+308 FYVVGP

-320 CAIPLVLLLAVVAQ
+320 AAIPIVLLLAIVAQ

-341 ARAQQ
+341 ARAQA
-346 LATKRHVALVES
+346 LATKRHVVLVES

-370 EPVMQREWDA
+370 EPVMQREWEN

-387 IGGRTRFWSGLATNG
+387 INGKTRFWSGLATNG

-411 VVLIVWGVFLVMEGR
+411 VVIIVWGVYLVTEGR

-456 HYARRAMGALDGLMA
+456 HYARKSMAALDTLMA
-471 LPRERSDTVRS
+471 LPRERSETVRS
-482 DLRVTQGAVEMREV
+482 DLRVADGAVEMREV
-496 VFRYPGSELSAVAGL
+496 VFRYPGSEHPAVAGL

-555 IAQFDP
+555 IAQYDP

-571 TQDCELFTG
+571 TQDSELFTG

-591 GASDDAVRRALH
+591 GASDEDVRRALH
-603 LAGMDAFVAA
+603 LAGMDTFVAA
-613 NPAGLDLFIG
+613 NPAGLDLYIG

-636 VALARLLLRRPRV
+636 VALARLLLRRPRI

>member
-1 MTGAAELAE
+1 MAERAPS
-10 AGPGAQGAGQGPASG
+10 APVAPGASGPAAG
-25 LGLVAWFARHHRR
+25 LGVVAWFARYHRR
-38 AFTEAAVLA
+38 PYSDAALLA
-47 RLPEG
+47 RLPDG
-52 AALDQPAVL
+52 ASLDRPEAL
-61 AEALG
+61 AEALKH
-66 QVGLAARVVT
+66 VGLRGRVVAARL
-76 ARIGA
+76 GA
-81 LDPAVLPAAVFRKA
+81 VDPGLLPAVAFRKA
-95 GGALVLVRLS
+95 GPPLVLVRLS
-105 GDRKT
+105 ADRRT
-110 ATVADPETG
+110 ATVADPTAG

-126 RDLEAEIAGP
+126 RDLEREIAGP
-136 ILLVAPEGDGTG
+136 ILLVAPGTDGTE
-148 ARSAPETAELARDR
+148 ARSAPDTAALGQDR

-174 PAWTQVVAATF
+174 PAWTQVIAAAF

-204 VIPNG
+204 VIPNA
-209 AVVTLWTLAVGVGI
+209 AVVTLWTLAIGVGI

-233 LRMGVLEAIA
+233 LRMSVLEAIA

-296 DLAFVGVFVAVL
+296 DLVFIGVFIAVL
-308 FHVVGP
+308 FYVVGP

-320 CAIPLVLLLAVVAQ
+320 AAIPIVLLLAVVAQ

-341 ARAQQ
+341 AKAQQ
-346 LATKRHVALVES
+346 LATKRHVVLVES

-370 EPVMQREWDA
+370 EPVMQREWEA

-387 IGGRTRFWSGLATNG
+387 ISGRTRFWSGLATNG
-402 TQAIQQGVS
+402 TQAVQQGVS
-411 VVLIVWGVFLVMEGR
+411 VVIIVWGVYLVSEGR

-456 HYARRAMGALDGLMA
+456 HYARKAMGALDGLMA
-471 LPRERSDTVRS
+471 MPRERSAVVRS
-482 DLRVTQGAVEMREV
+482 DLRVTAGAVEMREV
-496 VFRYPGSELSAVAGL
+496 VFRYPGSEHPAVAGL

-532 TVGKLLNGLLAPESG
+532 TVGKLLNGLLAPDSG

-561 AELREGVGYL
+561 AELRDGVGYL
-571 TQDCELFTG
+571 TQDSELFTG

-591 GASDDAVRRALH
+591 AASDEEVRRALH
-603 LAGMDAFVAA
+603 MAGMDAFVAA
-613 NPAGLDLFIG
+613 NPAGLDLYIG

-636 VALARLLLRRPRV
+636 VGLARLLLRRPRV

-694 ERFIVLDQGRKVLD
+694 ERFVVLDQGRKVLD

>member
-1 MTGAAELAE
+1 LAQVAATGSAAGLAT
-10 AGPGAQGAGQGPASG
+10 
-25 LGLVAWFARHHRR
+25 VAWFARFHRR
-38 AFTEAAVLA
+38 PFTEASLSA

-52 AALDQPAVL
+52 TPLDRPEAL
-61 AEALG
+61 AEAFAHI
-66 QVGLAARVVT
+66 GLRGRVVH
-76 ARIGA
+76 ARLGA
-81 LDPAVLPAAVFRKA
+81 VDPAVLPAVVFRTA
-95 GGALVLVRLS
+95 GGPLVLVRLTP
-105 GDRKT
+105 DRKS
-110 ATVADPETG
+110 ATVADPSLG
-119 TETAMRR
+119 TETTMRR
-126 RDLEAEIAGP
+126 RDLEREITGP
-136 ILLVAPEGDGTG
+136 LVLVAPATDGTER
-148 ARSAPETAELARDR
+148 RSAPDTAEATRDR

-174 PAWTQVVAATF
+174 PAWTQVIVAAF
-185 GINLLALAVPIFV
+185 GINLLALAVPLFV

-204 VIPNG
+204 VIPNA
-209 AVVTLWTLAVGVGI
+209 AVVTLWTLAIGVGI
-223 ALALDLALRT
+223 ALLLDLALRT
-233 LRMGVLEAIA
+233 LRTGVLEAIA
-243 RRIDLKVGSRIF
+243 RRIDLKAGARIF

-308 FHVVGP
+308 FYVVGP

-320 CAIPLVLLLAVVAQ
+320 AAIPIVLLLAIVAQ

-341 ARAQQ
+341 ARAQA
-346 LATKRHVALVES
+346 LATKRHVVLVES

-370 EPVMQREWDA
+370 EPVMQREWEN

-387 IGGRTRFWSGLATNG
+387 INGRTRFWSGLATNG
-402 TQAIQQGVS
+402 TQAVQQGVS
-411 VVLIVWGVFLVMEGR
+411 VVIIVWGVHLVTEGR

-456 HYARRAMGALDGLMA
+456 HYARKAMQSLDTLMA
-471 LPRERSDTVRS
+471 LPREWSDTVRS
-482 DLRVTQGAVEMREV
+482 DLRVTEGAVEMREV
-496 VFRYPGSELSAVAGL
+496 VFRYPAAEHPAIAGL
-511 SLDIRP
+511 SLEIRR

-532 TVGKLLNGLLAPESG
+532 TVGKLLNGLLAPDSG

-555 IAQFDP
+555 FAQFDP

-571 TQDCELFTG
+571 TQDSELFTG

-591 GASDDAVRRALH
+591 GASDEDVRRALH

-613 NPAGLDLFIG
+613 NPAGLDLYIG

-636 VALARLLLRRPRV
+636 VALARLLLRRPKI

-667 IQRIGALKAEIP
+667 IQRIAALKAEIP

>member
-1 MTGAAELAE
+1 MADRAE
-10 AGPGAQGAGQGPASG
+10 AGPLAQAAATGPAAG
-25 LGLVAWFARHHRR
+25 RATIAWFARYHRR
-38 AFTEAAVLA
+38 PFTDAGLSA

-52 AALDQPAVL
+52 SPLDRPETL
-61 AEALG
+61 AEAFDHI
-66 QVGLAARVVT
+66 GLRGRVAT
-76 ARIGA
+76 ARLGA
-81 LDPAVLPAAVFRKA
+81 VDPAVLPAVVFRRT
-95 GGALVLVRLS
+95 GGPLVLVRLTP
-105 GDRKT
+105 DRRM
-110 ATVADPETG
+110 ATVADPVLG

-126 RDLEAEIAGP
+126 RDLEREIAGP
-136 ILLVAPEGDGTG
+136 LVLVAPATDGTERR
-148 ARSAPETAELARDR
+148 AAPDAADLARDR

-174 PAWTQVVAATF
+174 PAWTQVIVAAL
-185 GINLLALAVPIFV
+185 GINLLALAVPLFV

-209 AVVTLWTLAVGVGI
+209 AVVTLWTLAIGIGI
-223 ALALDLALRT
+223 ALVLDLALRT
-233 LRMGVLEAIA
+233 LRMSVLESIG

-308 FHVVGP
+308 FYVVGP

-320 CAIPLVLLLAVVAQ
+320 AAIPIVLLLAIVAQ

-341 ARAQQ
+341 ARAQA
-346 LATKRHVALVES
+346 LATKRHIVLVES

-370 EPVMQREWDA
+370 EPVMQREWEN

-387 IGGRTRFWSGLATNG
+387 ISGKTRFWSGLATNG
-402 TQAIQQGVS
+402 TQLIQQGVS
-411 VVLIVWGVFLVMEGR
+411 VVILVWGVYLVMEGR
-426 ITVGALI
+426 VTVGALI

-456 HYARRAMGALDGLMA
+456 HYARKAMSALDTLMA

-496 VFRYPGSELSAVAGL
+496 VFRYPGSEHPAIAGL

-555 IAQFDP
+555 SAQYDP

-571 TQDCELFTG
+571 TQDSELFTG

-591 GASDDAVRRALH
+591 GASDEEVRRALH

-613 NPAGLDLFIG
+613 NPAGLDLYIG

-636 VALARLLLRRPRV
+636 VALARLLLRRPRI